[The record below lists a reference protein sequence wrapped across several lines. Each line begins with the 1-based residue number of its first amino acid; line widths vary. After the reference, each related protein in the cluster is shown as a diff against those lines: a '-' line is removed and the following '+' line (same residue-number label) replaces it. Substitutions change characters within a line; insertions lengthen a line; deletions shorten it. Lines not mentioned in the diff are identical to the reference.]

1 MMNVQTARIKSGY
14 LFSPNAKSLSHGF
27 QAVAS
32 SLLMLFMFVTLTG
45 CANHRGSKNP
55 RFVNDSQHNAA
66 MLTRTVLVPGVPFS
80 TNQNA
85 VIKVADSGGR
95 DFELLVGPY
104 PINGGNGTVV
114 THNSELEIVLVE
126 GFAVAIGKQ
135 PHVKTRTGAGSSSG
149 THFTVWS
156 TADADYYFVEQA
168 VATHPVRVTE
178 FSTKKVHVL
187 SEGEYVKFSRQN
199 LPAVRGWYFNPRL
212 RATGLLITDPVLVD
226 FVTYTRWRTT
236 AGGFTPQNA
245 YFMGSYQQSVVTQ
258 PSN

>member
-1 MMNVQTARIKSGY
+1 
-14 LFSPNAKSLSHGF
+14 
-27 QAVAS
+27 
-32 SLLMLFMFVTLTG
+32 MLFVLVTISG
-45 CANHRGSKNP
+45 CGHNRWSSTP
-55 RFVNDSQHNAA
+55 RHINDSQHNAA

-85 VIKVADSGGR
+85 VIRVADSGGR
-95 DFELLVGPY
+95 NFELLLGPY

-135 PHVKTRTGAGSSSG
+135 PHVRTRTGLGGSNG

-156 TADADYYFVEQA
+156 TADADYFFVEQA

-178 FSTKKVHVL
+178 FSTNKTHVL
-187 SEGEYVKFSRQN
+187 SEGDYVKFSRQG
-199 LPAVRGWYFNPRL
+199 LAAVRGRYFNPL
-212 RATGLLITDPVLVD
+212 NRATGLLITDPVLVD
-226 FVTYTRWRTT
+226 FITYTRWRTA

-245 YFMGSYQQSVVTQ
+245 YFMGTYQQSVITQ